1 MATIAE
7 ENIIIDF
14 QVRTDGLQVASKSVA
29 ALNTDAA
36 KLEKTIAVTGQTI
49 QKSFSK
55 ATIGDVAAAI
65 ATGTGNAKNFLAALS
80 KLKDL
85 NINGVA
91 ADFDE
96 VSNEMVQ
103 LLSDVKL
110 TDAQMELLME
120 DTEGVARALASIESG
135 DLQKTAQKAE
145 VLTKEF
151 TSAKQELRELTSAI
165 NSGKLKGDELDIAK
179 RRAGEL
185 KDNIGDVGDEI
196 RRLASDTPALDNIGD
211 AMQLGAAGF
220 QIAEGAA
227 ALFGDES
234 EELQKSLLKLNAVMA
249 LSNGISDIGR
259 QLTEKGTL
267 ANKAATIA
275 QAAYATVVGT
285 STGALKLFR
294 LALAATG
301 IGLLVILLGTLAANW
316 DRVKKSIDENAQS
329 FFDFGKKVTFILPPL
344 NLLVKGIEYLYNNF
358 DKLDDIASGVID
370 GIVAGLGGIGDVIG
384 KLFDGDFSGAYAAAK
399 EIGNKVGAA
408 YNQGYKEAVKDD
420 IDSARAKE
428 IDSIVANQ
436 KKKIE
441 VLNAEGK
448 ETAAL
453 QEKILKNELQ
463 ALKLARA
470 DKEKIEEKQQE
481 LDVFYAEQR
490 KKRAEDRKKAEAKA
504 AEDRKKTIEK
514 EVEETERLFVLRE
527 NQAKREIKDAEEL
540 ADTLKRLELEKG
552 IAVAQ
557 VRIKYTTKDSL
568 DEAELQG
575 VLLDLQRQLSDL
587 AVGDR
592 LLVEIPIL
600 PTIKTPEK
608 LEIPKEGI
616 ERIKQIR
623 ENVLKGLLSGSE
635 AEQLIDDE
643 VSKMQRSIEGALQKV
658 EIGNKESILNAL
670 NTGGNVDTAKDQAE
684 INELQARIK
693 GISDEMRFLLESGTG
708 TAQEYNN
715 LAISLLD
722 AEIELKEKSIDLDK
736 ERTEA
741 QKQAALELISNAKAV
756 TDAVL
761 TEAIRRKD
769 GEIKIQQERLNA
781 LLGNID
787 KGNTE
792 QVQLEEERLKKLT
805 EEREKYAQAQRRIA
819 AIEIAINTALAASQA
834 ITAIT
839 AAFKEGNIFKGIATS
854 LALAAQVAATI
865 ISVRNAF
872 SNLPSYRQGTERT
885 GKGNVDGYGG
895 FNAVLHPDERV
906 LTAEQNAPLLK
917 YGIKNTD
924 VPKLALLGLGMKKYG
939 SQTATMDMSKM
950 EKIMKEQNTKL
961 DRITE
966 VLQNTGMDV
975 SISDDGI
982 LNMTNRAKDRMD
994 KAKRMRR

>member
-36 KLEKTIAVTGQTI
+36 KLEKTMAITGQTI

-65 ATGTGNAKNFLAALS
+65 ATGTGNAKSFIAALS
-80 KLKDL
+80 KLKEL
-85 NINGVA
+85 NISGVA
-91 ADFDE
+91 VDIDE
-96 VSNEMVQ
+96 VGDEMVK

-110 TDAQMELLME
+110 TDAQMQVLME

-151 TSAKQELRELTSAI
+151 TSAKQELRFLKE
-165 NSGKLKGDELDIAK
+165 NMRNLKGEELAIAEK
-179 RRAGEL
+179 RAGEL
-185 KDNIGDVGDEI
+185 KDEIGDLNQKI
-196 RRLASDTPALDNIGD
+196 NRLASDTPALDNIGD

-294 LALAATG
+294 IAAASTG
-301 IGLLVILLGTLAANW
+301 IGLLVILLGTLIANW
-316 DRVKKSIDENAQS
+316 DKVKKSIDENSKSIFEWA
-329 FFDFGKKVTFILPPL
+329 KKVTILMPPL
-344 NLLVKGIEYLYNNF
+344 NLLIRGIEYLYTNF

-399 EIGNKVGAA
+399 NIGSKVGAA
-408 YNQGYKEAVKDD
+408 YNQGYKESVQED

-428 IDSIVANQ
+428 IDALVANQ

-441 VLNAEGK
+441 ILNAEGK

-504 AEDRKKTIEK
+504 AEDKKKAIEK
-514 EVEETERLFVLRE
+514 EIEETERLFVLRE

-540 ADTLKRLELEKG
+540 ADTLKKIELEKG

-557 VRIKYTTKDSL
+557 VRLKYTTKDSL

-575 VLLDLQRQLSDL
+575 VILDLQRQLSEL
-587 AVGDR
+587 AGGER

-608 LEIPKEGI
+608 LELPKEGI

-635 AEQLIDDE
+635 AEQLIDEE
-643 VSKMQRSIEGALQKV
+643 VSKMQRSLEAALQKV

-684 INELQARIK
+684 INELQAKIK
-693 GISDEMRFLLESGTG
+693 AISDEMRFLLESGTG
-708 TAQEYNN
+708 TAQEYNS
-715 LAISLLD
+715 LAITLLD
-722 AEIELKEKSIDLDK
+722 TEIELKEKSIALDE
-736 ERTEA
+736 ERAEA
-741 QKQAALELISNAKAV
+741 QKRAALELISNAKAV

-761 TEAIRRKD
+761 SEAIRRKD
-769 GEIKIQQERLNA
+769 AEIKIQEDRVNGLLNT
-781 LLGNID
+781 ID

-792 QVQLEEERLKKLT
+792 QVQLEEERLKKLR
-805 EEREKYAQAQRRIA
+805 EEKEKYVQAQRRIA
-819 AIEIAINTALAASQA
+819 AIEIAINTALAASQS

-865 ISVRNAF
+865 ITVRNAF
-872 SNLPSYRQGTERT
+872 SNVPSFRKGTERT
-885 GKGNVDGYGG
+885 GRGGIDGYGG
-895 FNAVLHPDERV
+895 FNAILHPDERV
-906 LTAEQNAPLLK
+906 LTAEQNAPLLR
-917 YGIKNTD
+917 YGIKNDD
-924 VPKLALLGLGMKKYG
+924 VPKLALLGLGMKKFG
-939 SQTATMDMSKM
+939 TKAANVDLSKM
-950 EKIMKEQNTKL
+950 EKIMKEQNQKL

-966 VLQNTGMDV
+966 VLQNSGMDV
-975 SISDDGI
+975 SISDEGI
-982 LNMTNRAKDRMD
+982 LTMSNRAKDRME